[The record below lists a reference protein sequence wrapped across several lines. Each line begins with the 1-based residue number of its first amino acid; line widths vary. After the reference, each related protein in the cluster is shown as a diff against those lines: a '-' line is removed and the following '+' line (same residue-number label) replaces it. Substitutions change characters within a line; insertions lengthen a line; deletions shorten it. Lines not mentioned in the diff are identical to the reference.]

1 MSNVVSLQQAR
12 KSIASEP
19 RHKKRDPQHDFIMD
33 MATYCLDIQPSM
45 SVREKSELLKVL
57 AGLLVTTEDAVEAL
71 R

>member
-12 KSIASEP
+12 KSIAP
-19 RHKKRDPQHDFIMD
+19 DLRHKKRDPQHDFIMD
-33 MATYCLDIQPSM
+33 MATYCLDIQPNM